1 MVHASEPRCEKK
13 PFRKR
18 SKPCMYVGRMEQNSV
33 HVQVSKEVVMALYT
47 KTDVVQKEETLSCRA
62 QVR

>member
-1 MVHASEPRCEKK
+1 
-13 PFRKR
+13 
-18 SKPCMYVGRMEQNSV
+18 MYVGRMEQNSV